1 MSEESLD
8 LLLRALSD
16 ANRRSLL
23 DRLRDHP
30 GLTLGEL
37 SAGFTFSRQ
46 ALSKH
51 LAMLE
56 GAELVVTIWRG
67 REKLHYLN
75 PQPLQAL
82 PSRWVTSSAREHSA
96 AMAALQ
102 RAREAAAPPAGDAL
116 ATLLAAEP
124 PPATR
129 VRDSAAL
136 SLARAYLEAT
146 AQAVRDLCTALPA
159 NAGYERPAAGGFSLA
174 EHLWHLADIETLGWT
189 PRFERVLSEKKPRL
203 PGVDGD
209 RLAAEKRYQDQP
221 WRGAARRFVSQRRR
235 TLGSLA
241 QLDPA
246 LLDKPLVFAGRASSV
261 GDLLAAML
269 SHDHEHR
276 AEMAGLWA
284 SWKET
289 QR

>member
-8 LLLRALSD
+8 LLLRALAD
-16 ANRRSLL
+16 ANRRRLL

-37 SAGFTFSRQ
+37 SAGFSFSRQ

-51 LAMLE
+51 LALLE

-82 PSRWVTSSAREHSA
+82 PSRWVTATAREHSA
-96 AMAALQ
+96 ALTALQ
-102 RAREAAAPPAGDAL
+102 RALQAAAPPAGDAI
-116 ATLLAAEP
+116 AEMLAAKP

-129 VRDSAAL
+129 VRDEAAL
-136 SLARAYLEAT
+136 SIARAYLEGT
-146 AQAVRDLCTALPA
+146 AQAVRALCTVLAPD
-159 NAGYERPAAGGFSLA
+159 AGYERPPAGGFSLA

-189 PRFERVLSEKKPRL
+189 PRFERALAEKRPRL

-209 RLAAEKRYQDQP
+209 RQATEKRYQEQP

-235 TLGSLA
+235 TLRCLA
-241 QLDPA
+241 RLEPA
-246 LLDKPLVFAGRASSV
+246 WLDKPVVFAGRDSCV

-269 SHDHEHR
+269 SHDQEHR
-276 AEMAGLWA
+276 AEMARLWA
-284 SWKET
+284 TRKENE
-289 QR
+289 R

>member
-1 MSEESLD
+1 MSEDSLD

-16 ANRRSLL
+16 THRRSLL

-37 SAGFTFSRQ
+37 AAGYPFSRQ

-56 GAELVVTIWRG
+56 GAELVATIWRG

-82 PSRWVTSSAREHSA
+82 PSRWVTATAREHSA
-96 AMAALQ
+96 ALTALQ
-102 RAREAAAPPAGDAL
+102 RALEAAAPPAGDAI
-116 ATLLAAEP
+116 AELLAAKP

-129 VRDSAAL
+129 VRDGAAL
-136 SLARAYLEAT
+136 SIARAYLEGT
-146 AQAVRDLCTALPA
+146 AGAVRELCTVLPA

-189 PRFERVLSEKKPRL
+189 PRFERVLAERRPRL

-209 RLAAEKRYQDQP
+209 RLALEKRYQQQP

-235 TLGSLA
+235 TMRCLA
-241 QLDPA
+241 RLDA
-246 LLDKPLVFAGRASSV
+246 DLLNKPVVFAGRDCSV

-269 SHDHEHR
+269 SHDQEHR
-276 AEMAGLWA
+276 AEMARLWT
-284 SWKET
+284 SRKESE
-289 QR
+289 R

>member
-16 ANRRSLL
+16 ANRRGLL

-37 SAGFTFSRQ
+37 SAGFSFSRQ

-51 LAMLE
+51 LALLE

-82 PSRWVTSSAREHSA
+82 PSRWVTATAREHSA
-96 AMAALQ
+96 ALTALN
-102 RAREAAAPPAGDAL
+102 RALEAAAPPAGDAI
-116 ATLLAAEP
+116 AALLAAKP

-129 VRDSAAL
+129 VRDAAAL
-136 SLARAYLEAT
+136 AGAIAYLEGS
-146 AQAVRDLCTALPA
+146 AQAVRDLCSALPA
-159 NAGYERPAAGGFSLA
+159 DAGYERPAAGGFSLA
-174 EHLWHLADIETLGWT
+174 EHFWHLADIETLGWT
-189 PRFERVLSEKKPRL
+189 PRFERVLAEKKPRL

-209 RLAAEKRYQDQP
+209 RLAVEKRYQDQP
-221 WRGAARRFVSQRRR
+221 WRGAARRFVSQRRQ
-235 TLGSLA
+235 TLRGLA
-241 QLDPA
+241 RLDESM
-246 LLDKPLVFAGRASSV
+246 LDKPVVFAGRDSSV

-269 SHDHEHR
+269 SHDQEHR
-276 AEMAGLWA
+276 AEMASLWT
-284 SWKET
+284 SWKES